1 MAMRNEF
8 PLHAVHRGLTIVA
21 GSFAGNAASNPNN
34 ALNTGVGFSVT
45 RTGVGL
51 FRIQLGSS
59 PTVPAGLLPATDK
72 YITLVASS
80 FQMETSA
87 ALELLCTLKA
97 QSPSTGI
104 FDIEIRTAG
113 ATGTELATTGRV
125 HFILM
130 LTDSAALPVR
140 G

>member
-1 MAMRNEF
+1 MMRNEF
-8 PLHAVHRGLTIVA
+8 PLNAVHRGLHIVA
-21 GSFAGNAASNPNN
+21 GSFAGNGASNPNN

-51 FRIQLGSS
+51 FRIQLGSAPS
-59 PTVPAGLLPATDK
+59 VPAGLLPSTDRNL
-72 YITLVASS
+72 TLIASS

-97 QSPSTGI
+97 QTPSTGVY
-104 FDIEIRTAG
+104 DIEIRTAG

-125 HFILM
+125 HFVLL
-130 LTDSAALPVR
+130 LTDSAVLPVR